1 MIFFDNASST
11 ICTAESVDIV
21 TRYLTENYYNPS
33 ALYHNALLVKQ
44 DLVRARQTII
54 KKLRGDG
61 KIIFTGGGTESD
73 NIALLGSKKI
83 KGGRVIVSSAEH
95 AAIYATANELKAR
108 GYDVVF
114 APVDNYGKVIEEEF
128 VKLLTPSVTLVSIIH
143 VNNETGAIN
152 DIARLCKL
160 TTSKCPKALF
170 HSDGVQAF
178 GKLEVNLRGAG
189 IDMYSMSAHKIGAP
203 KGVGALYI
211 AKGVSV
217 NPIVYGGGQEGG
229 LRSSTENTA
238 GILAF
243 EKAVND
249 RYQNLAETHKKLG
262 EIRSYIADNLK
273 NIEGIKF
280 LSEFE
285 GSPYILSFSMPRVR
299 GEVMQH
305 ALERRGI
312 MVGTGSACA
321 SNKASTRIAEA
332 LNLQGK
338 YVDGVT
344 RLSFFI
350 YNTMEEAE
358 IFVKE
363 YLEVYKELEKYGS

>member
-1 MIFFDNASST
+1 MIFFDNAST
-11 ICTAESVDIV
+11 TKCTKESLEIV
-21 TRYLTENYYNPS
+21 TRYLTEEYYNPS
-33 ALYHNALLVKQ
+33 ALYHNALAVKQ
-44 DLVRARQTII
+44 ALEKARNNIL
-54 KKLRGDG
+54 KKLRGEG
-61 KIIFTGGGTESD
+61 KIVFTAGGTESD
-73 NIALLGSKKI
+73 NLALLGSKKI
-83 KGGRVIVSSAEH
+83 KGGRIIISANEH

-108 GYDVVF
+108 GFDVVY
-114 APVDNYGKVIEEEF
+114 APVDSCGKVLEDEF
-128 VKLLTPSVTLVSIIH
+128 VKLLTPAVTLVSIIH

-152 DIARLCKL
+152 DIYKLCKL
-160 TTSKCPKALF
+160 TKSKCPKALF

-178 GKLEVNLRGAG
+178 GKVEVNLRGAG

-229 LRSSTENTA
+229 LRSSTENVG

-243 EKAVND
+243 ERAVLD
-249 RYQNLAETHKKLG
+249 RYEKIAETQKKLG
-262 EIRSYIADNLK
+262 EIRSYIADKLK
-273 NIEGIKF
+273 EIDGIKF
-280 LSEFE
+280 LSALD
-285 GSPYILSFSMPRVR
+285 GSPYILTFSVPRVR

-321 SNKASTRIAEA
+321 SNKATTRIAEA
-332 LNLQGK
+332 LGLSGK
-338 YVDGVT
+338 YIDGVT

-363 YLEVYKELEKYGS
+363 YLSVYKELEKYGS

>member
-1 MIFFDNASST
+1 MIFFDNAST
-11 ICTAESVDIV
+11 TKCTKESVEIV
-21 TRYLTENYYNPS
+21 TEYLSDKYFNPS
-33 ALYHNALLVKQ
+33 ALYHNALSVKQ
-44 DLVRARQTII
+44 DLERARQTIL
-54 KKLRGDG
+54 KKLRGEG
-61 KIIFTGGGTESD
+61 KIIFTAGGTESD
-73 NIALLGSKKI
+73 NLALLGSKKI
-83 KGGRVIVSSAEH
+83 KGGRVIVSASEH

-108 GYDVVF
+108 GFDVVF
-114 APVDNYGKVIEEEF
+114 APVDEYGKVIEEEF
-128 VKLLTPSVTLVSIIH
+128 VSLLTPQVTLVSIIH

-152 DIARLCKL
+152 DIGRLAKL
-160 TTSKCPKALF
+160 VKSKCPRAYF

-178 GKLEVNLRGAG
+178 GKLEVNLRGWG
-189 IDMYSMSAHKIGAP
+189 VDLYSMSAHKIGAP

-229 LRSSTENTA
+229 LRSSTENT
-238 GILAF
+238 GSIMAF
-243 EKAVND
+243 ERAVQS
-249 RYQNLAETHKKLG
+249 RYDSLAETHKKLS
-262 EIRSYIADNLK
+262 EIRAYIADNLK
-273 NIEGIKF
+273 EIEGIKF
-280 LSEFE
+280 LSSLDA
-285 GSPYILSFSMPRVR
+285 SPYILSFSVPRVR

-332 LNLQGK
+332 LGLQGK

-350 YNTMEEAE
+350 YNTMEEAK
-358 IFVKE
+358 IFVEE
-363 YLEVYKELEKYGS
+363 YLRVYKELEKYGS

>member
-1 MIFFDNASST
+1 MIFFDNAST
-11 ICTAESVDIV
+11 TKCTKESVEIV
-21 TRYLTENYYNPS
+21 TKYLTEEYYNPS
-33 ALYHNALLVKQ
+33 ALYHNALAVKQ
-44 DLVRARQTII
+44 ELERVRSNIL
-54 KKLRGDG
+54 KKLRGEG
-61 KIIFTGGGTESD
+61 KIVFTGGGTESD
-73 NIALLGSKKI
+73 NLALLGSKKI
-83 KGGRVIVSSAEH
+83 KGGRIIISASEH

-108 GYDVVF
+108 GFDVVY
-114 APVDNYGKVIEEEF
+114 APVDSFGRVIEEEF
-128 VKLLTPSVTLVSIIH
+128 MKLLTPAVTLVSIIH

-152 DIARLCKL
+152 DVYKLCKL
-160 TTSKCPKALF
+160 TKAKCPKALF

-178 GKLEVNLRGAG
+178 GKVEVNLRSAG

-229 LRSSTENTA
+229 LRSSTENVA

-243 EKAVND
+243 EKAVLD
-249 RYQNLAETHKKLG
+249 RYANLTETQKKLG
-262 EIRSYIADNLK
+262 EIRAYIADNLK
-273 NIEGIKF
+273 EIDGIKF
-280 LSEFE
+280 LSAIDA
-285 GSPYILSFSMPRVR
+285 SPYILTFSVPKVR

-321 SNKASTRIAEA
+321 SNKATTRIAEA
-332 LNLQGK
+332 LGLSGK
-338 YVDGVT
+338 YIDGVT

-363 YLEVYKELEKYGS
+363 YLSVYKELEKYGS

>member
-1 MIFFDNASST
+1 MIFFDNAST
-11 ICTAESVDIV
+11 TKCTKESVEIV
-21 TRYLTENYYNPS
+21 TEYLSDKYFNPS
-33 ALYHNALLVKQ
+33 ALYHNALSVKQ
-44 DLVRARQTII
+44 DLERARQTIL
-54 KKLRGDG
+54 KKLRGEG
-61 KIIFTGGGTESD
+61 KIIFTAGGTESD
-73 NIALLGSKKI
+73 NLALLGSKKI
-83 KGGRVIVSSAEH
+83 KGGRVIVSASEH

-108 GYDVVF
+108 GFEVVF
-114 APVDNYGKVIEEEF
+114 APVDEYGKVIEEEF
-128 VKLLTPSVTLVSIIH
+128 VSLLTPQVTLVSIIH

-152 DIARLCKL
+152 DIGRLAKL
-160 TTSKCPKALF
+160 VKSKCPRAYF

-178 GKLEVNLRGAG
+178 GKLEVNLRGWG
-189 IDMYSMSAHKIGAP
+189 VDLYSMSAHKIGAP

-229 LRSSTENTA
+229 LRSSTENT
-238 GILAF
+238 GSIMAF
-243 EKAVND
+243 ERAVQS
-249 RYQNLAETHKKLG
+249 RYDSLAETHKKLS
-262 EIRSYIADNLK
+262 EIRAYIADNLK
-273 NIEGIKF
+273 EIEGIKF
-280 LSEFE
+280 LSSLD
-285 GSPYILSFSMPRVR
+285 GSPYILSFSVPRVR

-332 LNLQGK
+332 LGLQGK

-350 YNTMEEAE
+350 YNTMEEAK
-358 IFVKE
+358 IFVEE
-363 YLEVYKELEKYGS
+363 YLRVYKELEKYGS

>member
-1 MIFFDNASST
+1 MIFFDNAST
-11 ICTAESVDIV
+11 TKCTKESVEIV
-21 TRYLTENYYNPS
+21 TRYLSEDYFNPS
-33 ALYHNALLVKQ
+33 ALYHNSLVIKQ
-44 DLVRARQTII
+44 DLERVRQTIL
-54 KKLRGDG
+54 KKLRGEG
-61 KIIFTGGGTESD
+61 KVIFTGGGTESD

-83 KGGRVIVSSAEH
+83 KGGRVIVSSSEH

-108 GYDVVF
+108 GFDVVF
-114 APVDNYGKVIEEEF
+114 APVDNNGKVLEEEF
-128 VKLLTPSVTLVSIIH
+128 IKLLTPAVTLVSIIH

-152 DIARLCKL
+152 DIARLCKIVK
-160 TTSKCPKALF
+160 SKCPKALF

-217 NPIVYGGGQEGG
+217 NPIVFGGGQEGG

-238 GILAF
+238 GIMAY
-243 EKAVND
+243 ERAVISRYND
-249 RYQNLAETHKKLG
+249 LVETKLKIA
-262 EIRSYIADNLK
+262 EIREYIADNLK

-280 LSEFE
+280 ISPLD
-285 GSPYILSFSMPRVR
+285 GSPYILTFSVPRVR

-305 ALERRGI
+305 ALERKGI

-332 LNLQGK
+332 LGLQGK
-338 YVDGVT
+338 YIDGVT

-350 YNTMEEAE
+350 DNTMDEAKQ
-358 IFVKE
+358 FVKE

>member
-1 MIFFDNASST
+1 MIFFDNAST
-11 ICTAESVDIV
+11 TKCTEESVEIV
-21 TRYLTENYYNPS
+21 KKYLTEEYYNPS
-33 ALYHNALLVKQ
+33 ALYHNSLVVKQ
-44 DLVRARQTII
+44 NLEGARQTIL
-54 KKLRGDG
+54 KKLRGEG
-61 KIIFTGGGTESD
+61 KIVFTAGGTESD
-73 NIALLGSKKI
+73 NMALLGSKKI
-83 KGGRVIVSSAEH
+83 KGGRIIISSAEH

-108 GYDVVF
+108 GFEVVY
-114 APVDNYGKVIEEEF
+114 APVDESGRVNEEEF
-128 VKLLTPSVTLVSIIH
+128 IKLLTPSVTLVSIIH

-152 DIARLCKL
+152 DINRLCKL
-160 TTSKCPKALF
+160 VKSKCPRALF
-170 HSDGVQAF
+170 HSDGVQAV

-189 IDMYSMSAHKIGAP
+189 IDLYSMSGHKIGAP

-229 LRSSTENTA
+229 LRSSTENTS
-238 GILAF
+238 GILAY
-243 EKAVND
+243 EKAIVD
-249 RYQNLAETHKKLG
+249 RYSNLAQTQSKVK
-262 EIRSYIADNLK
+262 EIRDYIADNLK
-273 NIEGIKF
+273 SIPGIKII
-280 LSEFE
+280 SPID
-285 GSPYILSFSMPRVR
+285 GSPYILTFSVNRVR

-332 LNLQGK
+332 LGLQGK
-338 YVDGVT
+338 YIDGVT

-363 YLEVYKELEKYGS
+363 YLAVYKELEKYGS

>member
-1 MIFFDNASST
+1 MIFFDNAST
-11 ICTAESVDIV
+11 TKCTKESVEIV
-21 TRYLTENYYNPS
+21 TKYLTENYYNPS
-33 ALYHNALLVKQ
+33 ALYHNALSVKQ
-44 DLVRARQTII
+44 DLERARQTII
-54 KKLRGDG
+54 KKLRGEG

-108 GYDVVF
+108 GYEVVF
-114 APVDNYGKVIEEEF
+114 APVDANGKVIEEEF
-128 VKLLTPSVTLVSIIH
+128 IKLLTPSVTLVSIIH

-152 DIARLCKL
+152 DIQRLCKL
-160 TTSKCPKALF
+160 VKSKCPRALF

-189 IDMYSMSAHKIGAP
+189 IDLYSMSAHKIGAP

-238 GILAF
+238 GILAY
-243 EKAVND
+243 EKAVID
-249 RYQNLAETHKKLG
+249 RYAKLG
-262 EIRSYIADNLK
+262 ETEQKLKEIRSYIADNLQ
-273 NIEGIKF
+273 NIDGIKIISP
-280 LSEFE
+280 LE
-285 GSPYILSFSMPRVR
+285 GSPYILTFSVPRVR

-332 LNLQGK
+332 LGLQGK

-350 YNTMEEAE
+350 ENTMEEAE

-363 YLEVYKELEKYGS
+363 YFDVYKELEKYGS

>member
-1 MIFFDNASST
+1 MIFFDNAST
-11 ICTAESVDIV
+11 TKCTPESVLIV
-21 TRYLTENYYNPS
+21 NKYLTDEYFNPS
-33 ALYHNALLVKQ
+33 ALYHNALTIKQ
-44 DLVRARQTII
+44 DMERVRQNIL
-54 KKLRGDG
+54 KKLRGEG
-61 KIIFTGGGTESD
+61 KIVFTGGGTESD
-73 NIALLGSKKI
+73 NLALLGSKKI

-108 GYDVVF
+108 GFDVVF
-114 APVDNYGKVIEEEF
+114 APVDGYGKVDEEEF
-128 VKLLTPSVTLVSIIH
+128 IKLLTPSVTLVSIIH

-160 TTSKCPKALF
+160 VKSKCPKALF

-189 IDMYSMSAHKIGAP
+189 IDLYSMSAHKIGAP

-217 NPIVYGGGQEGG
+217 NPIVFGGGQEGG

-238 GILAF
+238 GIMAY
-243 EKAVND
+243 EKAVID
-249 RYQNLAETHKKLG
+249 RYATLADTKRKLS
-262 EIRSYIADNLK
+262 EIRNYIADNLK

-280 LSEFE
+280 LSPLE
-285 GSPYILSFSMPRVR
+285 GSPYILTFSVPRVR

-312 MVGTGSACA
+312 MVGTGSACS

-332 LNLQGK
+332 LGLQGK
-338 YVDGVT
+338 YVGGVT
-344 RLSFFI
+344 RISFFI
-350 YNTMEEAE
+350 DNTMEEAE

-363 YLEVYKELEKYGS
+363 YLQVYKELEKYGS